1 MENGQKEKAKKQ
13 NIPLDIPKRCKLG
26 YSEFFG
32 RGVFAAEDIRPG
44 DLIERCPIEI
54 LSFRANYH
62 KDPTIFSYMFM
73 QNCPCQECKTHGG
86 HFVMGMGFAQM
97 YNHQDDNSADIK
109 FDLIN
114 KVADIHARKEIKNG
128 EEIFLNY
135 GPSYFSNRNKIVLGE
150 DGNSLGEATEP
161 KICNLKI
168 G

>member
-1 MENGQKEKAKKQ
+1 
-13 NIPLDIPKRCKLG
+13 
-26 YSEFFG
+26 
-32 RGVFAAEDIRPG
+32 
-44 DLIERCPIEI
+44 
-54 LSFRANYH
+54 
-62 KDPTIFSYMFM
+62 
-73 QNCPCQECKTHGG
+73 
-86 HFVMGMGFAQM
+86 MGMGFAQM